1 MSLTEAETQ
10 ELQVERDQI
19 VGRWTDARQRLLRS
33 PSSVIGLVLIGL
45 FVFVAV
51 FAPLLAPYE
60 PGDQNLSIIRP
71 GVYPGPS
78 AEHLLG
84 VDQLGRDILSRIIYG
99 ARTSLVIGLVS
110 LGFGAVVGLTIGSLA
125 GAFGGRVDT
134 VLMRLMDMML
144 AIPGLLLAIGVAA
157 AIGRGLTAVMIAIGV
172 VNVPV
177 FARLLRSSMLSQRES
192 DYVLAA
198 RSLGVKRGRIVVGHI
213 IPNSIAPVI
222 VAATLALAT
231 AIIDAAGLAFLGL
244 GSADPGVAEWGR
256 MLAETQSFL
265 QNAPH
270 AAIFPGLA
278 IIISCLG
285 FYLLGEGLREA
296 LDPKFRRCPPRA
308 RTSRRRRRPGS
319 QRPRPCCRSG
329 TCGWCSSAGAGGRST
344 PWTASAS
351 TSRLAGRS
359 GWSASRAAAR
369 ASPRWPS
376 WGSCPSGG
384 CRSAARSASPAGS
397 CSSSPTRSCARSA
410 GASWR

>member
-19 VGRWTDARQRLLRS
+19 IGRWADARQRLLRS

-60 PGDQNLSIIRP
+60 PGDQNLSVIRP

-296 LDPKFRRCPPRA
+296 LDPKFRR
-308 RTSRRRRRPGS
+308 
-319 QRPRPCCRSG
+319 
-329 TCGWCSSAGAGGRST
+329 
-344 PWTASAS
+344 
-351 TSRLAGRS
+351 
-359 GWSASRAAAR
+359 
-369 ASPRWPS
+369 
-376 WGSCPSGG
+376 
-384 CRSAARSASPAGS
+384 
-397 CSSSPTRSCARSA
+397 
-410 GASWR
+410 

>member
-60 PGDQNLSIIRP
+60 PGDQNLSVIRP

-125 GAFGGRVDT
+125 GAFGGRTDT
-134 VLMRLMDMML
+134 VLMRFMDMML

-296 LDPKFRRCPPRA
+296 LDPKFRR
-308 RTSRRRRRPGS
+308 
-319 QRPRPCCRSG
+319 
-329 TCGWCSSAGAGGRST
+329 
-344 PWTASAS
+344 
-351 TSRLAGRS
+351 
-359 GWSASRAAAR
+359 
-369 ASPRWPS
+369 
-376 WGSCPSGG
+376 
-384 CRSAARSASPAGS
+384 
-397 CSSSPTRSCARSA
+397 
-410 GASWR
+410 

>member
-19 VGRWTDARQRLLRS
+19 VGRWADARQRLLRS
-33 PSSVIGLVLIGL
+33 PSAVIGLILIGL

-60 PGDQNLSIIRP
+60 PGDQNLSVIRP

-134 VLMRLMDMML
+134 VLMRFMDMML

-278 IIISCLG
+278 IIVSCLG

-296 LDPKFRRCPPRA
+296 LDPKFRR
-308 RTSRRRRRPGS
+308 
-319 QRPRPCCRSG
+319 
-329 TCGWCSSAGAGGRST
+329 
-344 PWTASAS
+344 
-351 TSRLAGRS
+351 
-359 GWSASRAAAR
+359 
-369 ASPRWPS
+369 
-376 WGSCPSGG
+376 
-384 CRSAARSASPAGS
+384 
-397 CSSSPTRSCARSA
+397 
-410 GASWR
+410 

>member
-10 ELQVERDQI
+10 ELQVERDQVI
-19 VGRWTDARQRLLRS
+19 GRWADARQRLLRS
-33 PSSVIGLVLIGL
+33 PSSVIGLILIGL

-60 PGDQNLSIIRP
+60 PGDQNLSVIRP

-296 LDPKFRRCPPRA
+296 LDPKFRR
-308 RTSRRRRRPGS
+308 
-319 QRPRPCCRSG
+319 
-329 TCGWCSSAGAGGRST
+329 
-344 PWTASAS
+344 
-351 TSRLAGRS
+351 
-359 GWSASRAAAR
+359 
-369 ASPRWPS
+369 
-376 WGSCPSGG
+376 
-384 CRSAARSASPAGS
+384 
-397 CSSSPTRSCARSA
+397 
-410 GASWR
+410 

>member
-19 VGRWTDARQRLLRS
+19 IGRWADARQRLLRS

-60 PGDQNLSIIRP
+60 PGDQNLSVIRP

-110 LGFGAVVGLTIGSLA
+110 LGFGAIVGLTIGSLA

-296 LDPKFRRCPPRA
+296 LDPKFRR
-308 RTSRRRRRPGS
+308 
-319 QRPRPCCRSG
+319 
-329 TCGWCSSAGAGGRST
+329 
-344 PWTASAS
+344 
-351 TSRLAGRS
+351 
-359 GWSASRAAAR
+359 
-369 ASPRWPS
+369 
-376 WGSCPSGG
+376 
-384 CRSAARSASPAGS
+384 
-397 CSSSPTRSCARSA
+397 
-410 GASWR
+410 

>member
-10 ELQVERDQI
+10 ELQVERDQVI
-19 VGRWTDARQRLLRS
+19 GRWADARQRLLRN
-33 PSSVIGLVLIGL
+33 PSSVIGLILIGL

-60 PGDQNLSIIRP
+60 PGDQNLSVIRP

-134 VLMRLMDMML
+134 VLMRFMDMML

-296 LDPKFRRCPPRA
+296 LDPKFRR
-308 RTSRRRRRPGS
+308 
-319 QRPRPCCRSG
+319 
-329 TCGWCSSAGAGGRST
+329 
-344 PWTASAS
+344 
-351 TSRLAGRS
+351 
-359 GWSASRAAAR
+359 
-369 ASPRWPS
+369 
-376 WGSCPSGG
+376 
-384 CRSAARSASPAGS
+384 
-397 CSSSPTRSCARSA
+397 
-410 GASWR
+410 

>member
-19 VGRWTDARQRLLRS
+19 VGRWADARQRLLRS
-33 PSSVIGLVLIGL
+33 PSSVIGLILIGL

-60 PGDQNLSIIRP
+60 PGDQNLSVIRP

-134 VLMRLMDMML
+134 VLMRFMDMML

-296 LDPKFRRCPPRA
+296 LDPKFRR
-308 RTSRRRRRPGS
+308 
-319 QRPRPCCRSG
+319 
-329 TCGWCSSAGAGGRST
+329 
-344 PWTASAS
+344 
-351 TSRLAGRS
+351 
-359 GWSASRAAAR
+359 
-369 ASPRWPS
+369 
-376 WGSCPSGG
+376 
-384 CRSAARSASPAGS
+384 
-397 CSSSPTRSCARSA
+397 
-410 GASWR
+410 